1 MTIPVFFRHI
11 PDYEPH
17 RLTRAVAELL
27 SAAGFRPAPGTRV
40 LVKPNLVAPRRT
52 HLSCTHPAVVRAA
65 CDYLLSC
72 GTLVTVG
79 DSPAFGTARVVARI
93 CGLTRALA
101 DLPVAVEDFTRP
113 RPVPLSF
120 GGSIGVASQA
130 LDADLILNVPRL
142 KVHDQMGMTG
152 AVKNTFG
159 CVAGSRK
166 ALAHQ
171 IHGERGNRFP
181 RLILDVMAA
190 LPPLFHLLDGVTA
203 MHRHGPIGGDPFPL
217 GLLAASDQA
226 VALDTAVGGLL
237 GMSPEL
243 VPLWREAQALGL
255 PGSSPGD
262 IAYPLLPPADFE
274 ASGFV
279 APTALIPVA
288 FRPWRFAVGR
298 IKSLLTRFH

>member
-1 MTIPVFFRHI
+1 MTIPVFFHRV
-11 PDYEPH
+11 PDYEP
-17 RLTRAVAELL
+17 RRMERAVAELL

-72 GTLVTVG
+72 EALVTVG

-101 DLPVAVEDFTRP
+101 DLPVAVADFTRP

-190 LPPLFHLLDGVTA
+190 LPPLFHLLDGGTA

-217 GLLAASDQA
+217 GLLAASHQA
-226 VALDTAVGGLL
+226 VALDTAVSGLL

-262 IAYPLLPPADFE
+262 ITYPLLTPADFE

-279 APTALIPVA
+279 APTTLIPVA